1 MAHFEKELERR
12 GAFLGGNLTRS
23 TPPGGAGE
31 GGGGAPDVVNHSG
44 GACVAALDEE
54 GRVLLVR
61 QYRFAAGRELLEL
74 PAGKLEPGEE
84 PGAAAARELAEETGY
99 TAAALTK
106 LAEILPTPA
115 YCTERIYVYEAQGLS
130 GAGEQRLD
138 RGEFLDVVP
147 VPLDQAV
154 EMVLSGEISDAKTQV
169 GILLLA
175 RRAAGV
181 TPYPPPVGA

>member
-1 MAHFEKELERR
+1 MLHVAAAIIRR
-12 GAFLGGNLTRS
+12 GNEILICQRG
-23 TPPGGAGE
+23 PGGGC
-31 GGGGAPDVVNHSG
+31 GGLWEFPG
-44 GACVAALDEE
+44 
-54 GRVLLVR
+54 
-61 QYRFAAGRELLEL
+61 
-74 PAGKLEPGEE
+74 GKLEPGEE

-169 GILLLA
+169 GILLLSA
-175 RRAAGV
+175 KGR
-181 TPYPPPVGA
+181 

>member
-12 GAFLGGNLTRS
+12 GLYRGRIFTVTTHRVELEDG
-23 TPPGGAGE
+23 GE
-31 GGGGAPDVVNHSG
+31 GLRDVVNHSG
-44 GACVAALDEE
+44 GACVAALDKE

-106 LAEILPTPA
+106 LTEILPTPA
-115 YCTERIYVYEAQGLS
+115 YCTERIYVYEAHGLS
-130 GAGEQRLD
+130 APGGQHLD
-138 RGEFLDVVP
+138 RDEFLDVVP
-147 VPLDQAV
+147 VPLEEAAK
-154 EMVLSGEISDAKTQV
+154 MVLTGEITDAKTQV
-169 GILLLA
+169 GVLLLA
-175 RRAAGV
+175 AKKGIALR
-181 TPYPPPVGA
+181 PE